1 MNPEVN
7 NCSYKKICC
16 QQVCT
21 GNPDCQADNRNNGKR
36 FIAPPTTEDQFECY
50 GFHDFCFNT
59 DQSYPL
65 SVDVAKDSSFFFGK
79 PKICLIIGQ
88 WDRHRVKENV

>member
-1 MNPEVN
+1 MAQDSPLKSGEKV
-7 NCSYKKICC
+7 SFIVGKI
-16 QQVCT
+16 
-21 GNPDCQADNRNNGKR
+21 P
-36 FIAPPTTEDQFECY
+36 I

-79 PKICLIIGQ
+79 PKICLIIG
-88 WDRHRVKENV
+88 